1 MAPGVQDLYALPAY
15 TTITAQSF
23 SQDGQYL
30 AVSNDLGRI
39 AIFNVPQIIDNE
51 SKGQAVFHFEAASTL
66 DLDKVKGRHRNK
78 GCVNSLKTIKGTLLV
93 AVSQESSA
101 AILAFAWKDLINH
114 TVRLEWSIDYSSG
127 LLPTEINAI
136 DVDEIHE
143 KLFVVGGMGNAK
155 EPTKDFAVR
164 QIDLETRMETRK
176 PMLGHQGYIHAVQ
189 YSTFSHL
196 TATCGEDGT
205 VRTWDVRDSRP
216 QTSTIEPNKF
226 ANLSRPRLGSWL
238 GDVSLHGDWIIT
250 GGGPK
255 ASIWHLKTMTPS
267 VIPELPEHCQSIFIT
282 KFIPSD
288 DRLIIGGQFIG
299 GKMYHFNLNGDLM
312 AEVKTTSS
320 CLYSVEVTEQ
330 NDFKLLSAGGASSKI
345 DLCCHNFS
353 YNDNTITFPTMKI

>member
-1 MAPGVQDLYALPAY
+1 M
-15 TTITAQSF
+15 
-23 SQDGQYL
+23 
-30 AVSNDLGRI
+30 
-39 AIFNVPQIIDNE
+39 
-51 SKGQAVFHFEAASTL
+51 
-66 DLDKVKGRHRNK
+66 
-78 GCVNSLKTIKGTLLV
+78 
-93 AVSQESSA
+93 
-101 AILAFAWKDLINH
+101 
-114 TVRLEWSIDYSSG
+114 
-127 LLPTEINAI
+127 
-136 DVDEIHE
+136 
-143 KLFVVGGMGNAK
+143 
-155 EPTKDFAVR
+155 
-164 QIDLETRMETRK
+164 
-176 PMLGHQGYIHAVQ
+176 
-189 YSTFSHL
+189 

-205 VRTWDVRDSRP
+205 VRTWDVRGKFDVVFPFFNIQLKSLLQLSKTWFHFYIIIFSDSRP

-255 ASIWHLKTMTPS
+255 ASIWHLKTMAPS
-267 VIPELPEHCQSIFIT
+267 VIPVLPEHCQSIFIT

-353 YNDNTITFPTMKI
+353 YNDNTITFPTMKN